1 MKIIQENN
9 TDLKIFVSQL
19 NTDCKI
25 FSGVSRGAGAELR
38 AQDCA
43 QADPGEA
50 APQEVSAARREARGV
65 RQRRLRPARGPAPRH
80 LWRLR
85 LEARPEIDHIK
96 KLPGIIDQ

>member
-1 MKIIQENN
+1 MKIISENN

-19 NTDCKI
+19 NINCKI

-38 AQDCA
+38 AQDSA

-50 APQEVSAARREARGV
+50 APQEVSTAGREARGV

-80 LWRLR
+80 LRRLR
-85 LEARPEIDHIK
+85 LEARPEIDRIQ
-96 KLPGIIDQ
+96 KLTGIIDQ

>member
-9 TDLKIFVSQL
+9 TDLKVFVSQL

-50 APQEVSAARREARGV
+50 AQEEVFAAGREARGV

-80 LWRLR
+80 LRRLR
-85 LEARPEIDHIK
+85 LENRPEIETTGH
-96 KLPGIIDQ
+96 